1 MNHLYF
7 RFIKQ
12 QDDNVS
18 GLSEEARKRRKG
30 KNAVTMKFN
39 LLNYILDT
47 VSMVLLLNVKG
58 FFIELTNIT
67 VKSCT
72 TPLVYYLGI
81 EENRQLVREWI
92 VSKLRSLARSGTAV
106 TCTTTA
112 TSASATATVSAV
124 AGPSSRHAA
133 STPPTPPPGPRQ
145 AGQPV
150 PNICESVPQILPGV
164 VM

>member
-112 TSASATATVSAV
+112 TSASATVSAV
-124 AGPSSRHAA
+124 AGPSSRQAA
-133 STPPTPPPGPRQ
+133 STPPTPPPGPSQ
-145 AGQPV
+145 AGQQV
-150 PNICESVPQILPGV
+150 PNICESVPHVLPGV